1 MAAIQ
6 SFARTSRVAVLLL
19 PLIVVGCIGG
29 QGPVTSETRETRPFT
44 RVEVGAGVRLELSIG
59 QAGSIEV
66 AAQANILPVIGTEVS
81 GETLRIE
88 AREDYTTTEP
98 VTVTVTVPVLDAISL
113 SGGAA
118 AVISG
123 LESDAIELSVK
134 GGARAT
140 VVGTTGTVTLTAD
153 GGSTVDL
160 GALTAGE
167 VSVTLAGGS
176 AATVSASGAVHGV
189 ANGGSQLT
197 VRGSAVVSVEES
209 GGARV
214 ITDR

>member
-1 MAAIQ
+1 MAAIEL
-6 SFARTSRVAVLLL
+6 FARTSRAALLL
-19 PLIVVGCIGG
+19 VPLIVVGCIGG
-29 QGPVTSETRETRPFT
+29 QGPVTTETRETRAFA
-44 RVEVGAGVRLELSIG
+44 RIEVGAGVRLELSIG
-59 QAGSIEV
+59 PAGPIEV
-66 AAQANILPVIGTEVS
+66 SAQANVLPAIGTDVS
-81 GETLRIE
+81 GDTLRIE
-88 AREDYTTTEP
+88 AREDYTTTVP
-98 VTVTVTVPVLDAISL
+98 VTVTVTVPAIHAVSL

-118 AVISG
+118 ATISG
-123 LESDAIELSVK
+123 LDSDAIELSVK

-176 AATVSASGAVHGV
+176 AATVSASGTVHGF

-209 GGARV
+209 GGASV
-214 ITDR
+214 VTDR